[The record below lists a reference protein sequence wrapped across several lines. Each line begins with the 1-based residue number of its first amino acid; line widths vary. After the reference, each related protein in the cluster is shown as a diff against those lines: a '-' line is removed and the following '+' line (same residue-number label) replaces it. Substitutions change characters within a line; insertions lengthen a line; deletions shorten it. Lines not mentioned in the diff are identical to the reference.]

1 VAAFFLQHYQ
11 YLGITNGGPR
21 DWLRMAV
28 YPYVFSNPFE
38 IDCVKHPSGA
48 SMSLVGLVPPLS
60 DNGRVLVDG
69 GYGKFIVCLDLIL
82 PVHIFTVDNLPV
94 STMMRLG
101 ASTVFAVDVGS
112 VSNNTTYLKKT
123 LLNPRFQLVG

>member
-1 VAAFFLQHYQ
+1 VAALFLQHYQ

-21 DWLRMAV
+21 DWLRMAI
-28 YPYVFSNPFE
+28 YPYVRSIPFE
-38 IDCVKHPSGA
+38 IEYVEPPSGA

-69 GYGKFIVCLDLIL
+69 GYGNFIISLNSIHL
-82 PVHIFTVDNLPV
+82 VHTFTVDNLPV

-112 VSNNTTYLKKT
+112 VSNIIHAKKM
-123 LLNPRFQLVG
+123 LLSPPFD

>member
-1 VAAFFLQHYQ
+1 MEVHETGYAWRYIRTFDLT
-11 YLGITNGGPR
+11 LSR
-21 DWLRMAV
+21 SSVLSR
-28 YPYVFSNPFE
+28 
-38 IDCVKHPSGA
+38 PSGA

-69 GYGKFIVCLDLIL
+69 GYGKCTLCLHSISSA
-82 PVHIFTVDNLPV
+82 HAFTVDNLPV

-112 VSNNTTYLKKT
+112 VSTNMMHTKQT
-123 LLNPRFQLVG
+123 

>member
-1 VAAFFLQHYQ
+1 
-11 YLGITNGGPR
+11 
-21 DWLRMAV
+21 MAV
-28 YPYVFSNPFE
+28 YSYVRSNPFE
-38 IDCVKHPSGA
+38 IEYVKPPSGA

-69 GYGKFIVCLDLIL
+69 GYGKFIICPNLIHL
-82 PVHIFTVDNLPV
+82 VHAFTVDNLPV

-112 VSNNTTYLKKT
+112 VSKI
-123 LLNPRFQLVG
+123 